1 MRRLSSLLALLPLAL
16 AAQAPAPAPAQTPA
30 PAQAPAPAPAAPV
43 QAAPSLEA
51 QFKAQAPAIEALRKT
66 DPDAALAKI
75 EALIPALPPAFNKKD
90 LSGAQASMSEYNAL
104 TGMYRTAASCADSA
118 GQWEKAKDYAIKA
131 KATAQTTCDDASP
144 AFIAFQDSWRKAQA
158 EAQKSLDEMATLA
171 KVEKPTADQ
180 TSRLAFLK
188 QNEAVFQKNV
198 SSGKT
203 MIDAVD
209 ARLKDMKDQP
219 GDFDPFIGNIT
230 TRLKSEADNI
240 EKFKGDKK
248 AFAAAALK
256 GADVYK
262 DKESEVTYLRRLLVL
277 DPSSKAIARKIDV
290 LEGKAKDEPV
300 KASKPARHKK
310 KGH

>member
-1 MRRLSSLLALLPLAL
+1 MRRLFSILTLLPAAL
-16 AAQAPAPAPAQTPA
+16 AAQAPA
-30 PAQAPAPAPAAPV
+30 AQAPAAQAQAPV
-43 QAAPSLEA
+43 PVTPSLEA

-75 EALIPALPPAFNKKD
+75 EALIPALPPAFNNKD
-90 LSGAQASMSEYNAL
+90 LAAAQASMGEYNAL

-118 GQWEKAKDYAIKA
+118 GQWEKAKEYASKA
-131 KATAQTTCDDASP
+131 KANAQVTYDDASP
-144 AFIAFQDSWRKAQA
+144 SFIAFQDSWKKAQA
-158 EAQKSLDEMATLA
+158 EAQKSLDEMAELA

-188 QNEAVFQKNV
+188 QNEPVFQKNV
-198 SSGKT
+198 TSGKT

-209 ARLKDMKDQP
+209 ARLKDMREQP
-219 GDFDPFIGNIT
+219 ADFDPFIANVN

-240 EKFKGDKK
+240 DKFKGDKK

-277 DPSSKAIARKIDV
+277 DPSSKAITHKIDV

-300 KASKPARHKK
+300 KASKPAHHKK